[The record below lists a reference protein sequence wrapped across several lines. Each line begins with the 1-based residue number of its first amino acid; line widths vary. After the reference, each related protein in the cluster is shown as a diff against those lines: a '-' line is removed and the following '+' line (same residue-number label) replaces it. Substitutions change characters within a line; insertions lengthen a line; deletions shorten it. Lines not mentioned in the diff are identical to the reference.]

1 MMIAVIGGGAAG
13 FMAAIT
19 AKELDSNANVT
30 IFEKTEKVL
39 SKVKISGGGRCN
51 VTNATFN
58 ISQLI
63 KNYPRGGR
71 KLRKSFNLFNTNH
84 TVKWFESRGV
94 KLKKEADNRMF
105 PLSNKSQTIIDLFLN
120 RANKLNITILLKSK
134 IDAINHSNNGINII
148 IDKKKLF
155 FNKVIIASGESSKLK
170 RLDWLKQ
177 LNYNIIAPVPS
188 LFTFNMPK
196 NPITKLMGVSM
207 PNVISSI
214 KGSNIKQTGSLLI
227 THWGMS
233 GAAILKLSAFHAQE
247 LAKVNYNFTTQIN
260 WLGINEIEIRKKFS
274 KLKFNKKLVYKENYF
289 QIPKR
294 LWHYILTKVSIS
306 NKQIYSELSKKNI
319 NKIINTLINDEFKV
333 SGKTTFKEEFVTCGG
348 IDLSEID
355 MLTMESKKNKNILFA
370 GEILNIDGVTGGF
383 NFQAAWTTGYLAGK
397 NSVL

>member
-155 FNKVIIASGESSKLK
+155 FNKVIIASGGSSKLK
-170 RLDWLKQ
+170 GLDWLKQ

-188 LFTFNMPK
+188 LFTFNMPR

-214 KGSNIKQTGSLLI
+214 KGSNIKQAGSLLI

-233 GAAILKLSAFHAQE
+233 GPAILKLSAFHAQE

-274 KLKFNKKLVYKENYF
+274 KLKFNKKLIYNENYF

-294 LWHYILTKVSIS
+294 LWHYILTKVNIS
-306 NKQIYSELSKKNI
+306 NRQIYSELSKKNI

>member
-84 TVKWFESRGV
+84 TVKWFENRGV

-120 RANKLNITILLKSK
+120 RANKLNITISLKSK
-134 IDAINHSNNGINII
+134 IDAINHFNNGINII

-155 FNKVIIASGESSKLK
+155 FNKVIIASGGSSKLK
-170 RLDWLKQ
+170 GLDWLKQ

-214 KGSNIKQTGSLLI
+214 KGSNIKQAGSLLI

-233 GAAILKLSAFHAQE
+233 GPAILKLSAFHAQE

-260 WLGINEIEIRKKFS
+260 WLGISEIELRKKFS
-274 KLKFNKKLVYKENYF
+274 KLKLNKKLVYKENYF

-294 LWHYILTKVSIS
+294 LWHYILTKVNIS

-319 NKIINTLINDEFKV
+319 NKIINTLVNDEFKV